1 METKELTDK
10 FSFQDLLGYF
20 FPGLF
25 GMFALYLILKYF
37 DVQQTSGF
45 STNVFYSI
53 NYFVGCFILG
63 IMFSGLSHPI
73 VNVYYKLCKLDN
85 PEKSL
90 PDNITKQE
98 LEPIFNNVF
107 GFSIQNKDWCSDY
120 FYLCRNVVY
129 EKMAITAG
137 VIQRQGGLRLIRQY
151 LLFPILIWTAYFIIL
166 ITPMIDKNIWLWLG
180 LLIVIIVITLLLLYN
195 LLNRMHKNR
204 KREVDYVILAIIT
217 LPKLKDL

>member
-1 METKELTDK
+1 MEAKELTNK

-25 GMFALYLILKYF
+25 GMFAIHLLLKHF
-37 DVQQTSGF
+37 DVQQTSEV
-45 STNVFYSI
+45 SSNAFYSI

-63 IMFSGLSHPI
+63 IIFSGLSHPI
-73 VNVYYKLCKLDN
+73 VKIYYKLSKLDY
-85 PEKSL
+85 PEKKL
-90 PDNITKQE
+90 PDNISKQE
-98 LEPIFNNVF
+98 LEPIFNDVF
-107 GFSIQNKDWCSDY
+107 GFSIQDKTWCSDY

-151 LLFPILIWTAYFIIL
+151 LLFPILIWATYFIFL
-166 ITPMIDKNIWLWLG
+166 VTPLKNKSICLWLG
-180 LLIVIIVITLLLLYN
+180 ALLLVVIITLLLLNN

-204 KREVDYVILAIIT
+204 KREVDYVLLSIIT